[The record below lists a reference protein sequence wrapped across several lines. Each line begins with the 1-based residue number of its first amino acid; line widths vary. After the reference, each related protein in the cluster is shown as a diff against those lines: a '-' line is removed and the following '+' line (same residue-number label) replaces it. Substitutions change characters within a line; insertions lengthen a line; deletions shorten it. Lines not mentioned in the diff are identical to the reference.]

1 MDGQTYQIK
10 LNINVDDSQLS
21 KAERRIRDLERGP
34 GRGRQRGDGRGS
46 GGGND
51 SNIPPSRRPYY
62 RALERLFD
70 RKPGLSGEGFL
81 SNVNR
86 LYHKADVFKRAFLGN
101 LTSLSGALRNLSNF
115 GAVLGSIGRI
125 AAGVIKPLG
134 TVAPALT
141 LVGGAIVAAKGL
153 NILLRGSALAFGNRL
168 LNNQN
173 LVEAGSSAMQ
183 FEMARKGLGAAY
195 EKSFQEA
202 GRLAAEYGFSRTG
215 LLNSINMFTGLNVG
229 NRTLSREEATRI
241 AMQAGKIAHVGG
253 VPFERVNI
261 NLQQLLG
268 QPTPSA
274 RDLRE
279 LIQAAPIIGKIA
291 QQSMARKNVSGDVFS
306 YLKDKSEL
314 LNVLNEFDRMIESNP
329 FMKARGMAQLY
340 KENAFI
346 KIVQDN
352 AEFWP
357 KISQSLGI
365 FYDKLAIVAN
375 QYIPKLADFISPEKI
390 GTMMADVESAISDL
404 TKIFGGIMSFLGWV
418 GRSVPFGHADKF
430 NVEEKWVPGAGGTVR
445 KAFSFGGRFYYD
457 DQGNKYPAINS
468 DSLYSARQRAAFR
481 DLVTRDSSY
490 IISSLA
496 AQRAGS
502 ADMIGGVPY
511 PKAGFTPSASQRA
524 AAIREFRANSK
535 NFLQNPGRVLKP
547 VPTIDGGT
555 YWDIDYGK
563 LFGQLNP
570 AAGFDGNGGNI
581 STYDGLSDI
590 TKGARSLIINFNRE
604 IVSMPISIDNVN
616 DGADLGA
623 QLQGALYDN
632 IMRGLQVAL
641 NNATGAM

>member
-10 LNINVDDSQLS
+10 LNLNVDDSQLS
-21 KAERRIRDLERGP
+21 QAERRIRDLERGSGGVRG
-34 GRGRQRGDGRGS
+34 GRFGGGS
-46 GGGND
+46 GAGSY
-51 SNIPPSRRPYY
+51 SNIPANRQAYY
-62 RALERLFD
+62 RALSRRFA
-70 RKPGLSGEGFL
+70 RTPGLSDEGFL

-86 LYHKADVFKRAFLGN
+86 LYHRSDVFQRAFLGN
-101 LTSLSGALRNLSNF
+101 LTSLPGAMRNLSNF
-115 GAVLGSIGRI
+115 GSVLGSIGRI

-134 TVAPALT
+134 AIAPYLT
-141 LVGGAIVAAKGL
+141 MIGGAIISAKGL
-153 NILLRGSALAFGNRL
+153 NVLLRGSALAYGNRL

-173 LVEAGSSAMQ
+173 LVEAGSSVMQ

-195 EKSFQEA
+195 EKSFRDA

-215 LLNSINMFTGLNVG
+215 ILNSINMLTGLNVG
-229 NRTLSREEATRI
+229 NRTLGREEATRI

-291 QQSMARKNVSGDVFS
+291 QQSMAKKNVSGDIFT

-314 LNVLNEFDRMIESNP
+314 LSVLNEFDRMIESNP
-329 FMKARGMAQLY
+329 FMKARGMAQLH

-346 KIVQDN
+346 RIVQEN
-352 AEFWP
+352 SEFWP
-357 KISQSLGI
+357 KISESMGV
-365 FYDKLAIVAN
+365 FYDKLATVAN
-375 QYIPKLADFISPEKI
+375 RYIPKLVDFISPEKI
-390 GTMMADVESAISDL
+390 ESMLADVENAITGL
-404 TKIFGGIMSFLGWV
+404 VKIFTGITDFLGWL
-418 GRSVPFGHADKF
+418 GKLAPFGHKDILP
-430 NVEEKWVPGAGGTVR
+430 VEDKWVAGPGGTVR
-445 KAFSFGGRFYYD
+445 KAQSFGGRFYFD
-457 DQGNKYPAINS
+457 SNGNKYPAINS
-468 DSLYSARQRAAFR
+468 DSLYLARQQSAFR
-481 DLVTRDSSY
+481 DLVARDSSF

-496 AQRAGS
+496 AQRAGAAQS
-502 ADMIGGVPY
+502 IGGIPY
-511 PKAGFTPSASQRA
+511 PRAGFTPSAAQRA
-524 AAIREFRANSK
+524 AAIKEFRANSK
-535 NFLQNPGRVLKP
+535 SFLQNPNSILKP
-547 VPTIDGGT
+547 IQTIDGGT
-555 YWDIDYGK
+555 YWDIDYK
-563 LFGQLNP
+563 KMFDQLTP
-570 AAGFDGNGGNI
+570 AAGLDANGANI
-581 STYDGLSDI
+581 SASDGLSDI

-616 DGADLGA
+616 DGTDLGA

>member
-34 GRGRQRGDGRGS
+34 GRGRGGSMAGS
-46 GGGND
+46 GGGSY
-51 SNIPPSRRPYY
+51 SNIPPAQRAYY
-62 RALERLFD
+62 RALSRRFAQT
-70 RKPGLSGEGFL
+70 PGMSNEGFL

-86 LYHKADVFKRAFLGN
+86 LYHRSDVFKRAFLGN
-101 LTSLSGALRNLSNF
+101 LTSLPGALRNLSNF
-115 GAVLGSIGRI
+115 GSVIASVGRI
-125 AAGVIKPLG
+125 AAGAIKPLG
-134 TVAPALT
+134 AIAPYLT
-141 LVGGAIVAAKGL
+141 LIGGAAIAVKGM
-153 NILLRGSALAFGNRL
+153 NILLRGSALRFGNNL

-173 LVEAGSSAMQ
+173 LIEAGSSVMQ

-215 LLNSINMFTGLNVG
+215 LLNSMNMFTGLNVG

-390 GTMMADVESAISDL
+390 GTMMADVESAISGL

-430 NVEEKWVPGAGGTVR
+430 NVDEKWVPGAGGTVR

-457 DQGNKYPAINS
+457 AQGNKYPVINS
-468 DSLYSARQRAAFR
+468 DSLYAARQRSAFR

-502 ADMIGGVPY
+502 AEMIGGVPY
-511 PKAGFTPSASQRA
+511 PKAGFTPTASQRA
-524 AAIREFRANSK
+524 SAIREFRANSK
-535 NFLQNPGRVLKP
+535 NFLQNPGMVLKP
-547 VPTIDGGT
+547 VQTVDGST

-563 LFGQLNP
+563 LFNQLNP
-570 AAGFDGNGGNI
+570 AAGLDGNGANF
-581 STYDGLSDI
+581 SASDGLSDI

>member
-34 GRGRQRGDGRGS
+34 GGGRGGSMAGS
-46 GGGND
+46 GGGNY
-51 SNIPPSRRPYY
+51 SNIPPAQRAYY
-62 RALERLFD
+62 RALSRRFAQT
-70 RKPGLSGEGFL
+70 PGMSNEGFL

-86 LYHKADVFKRAFLGN
+86 LHHRSDVFKRAFLGN
-101 LTSLSGALRNLSNF
+101 LTSLPGALRNLSNF
-115 GAVLGSIGRI
+115 GSVIASVGRI

-134 TVAPALT
+134 AIAPHLT
-141 LVGGAIVAAKGL
+141 LIGGAAIAVKGM
-153 NILLRGSALAFGNRL
+153 NILLRGSALRFGNNL

-173 LVEAGSSAMQ
+173 LIEAGSSVMQ

-215 LLNSINMFTGLNVG
+215 LLNSMNMFTGLNVG
-229 NRTLSREEATRI
+229 NRTLSREDATRI

-291 QQSMARKNVSGDVFS
+291 QQSMARKNVAGDVFS

-340 KENAFI
+340 KEKAFI
-346 KIVQDN
+346 KIVQGN

-365 FYDKLAIVAN
+365 FYDRLAIVAN
-375 QYIPKLADFISPEKI
+375 KYIPKLADFISPEKI
-390 GTMMADVESAISDL
+390 GTMIADVESAISGL
-404 TKIFGGIMSFLGWV
+404 TKIFGGIISFLGWV
-418 GRSVPFGHADKF
+418 GRSVPFGHAYKF
-430 NVEEKWVPGAGGTVR
+430 NIDEKWVPGAGGTVR

-457 DQGNKYPAINS
+457 TKGNIYPVINS
-468 DSLYSARQRAAFR
+468 DSLYEARQRSAFR

-496 AQRAGS
+496 AQLAGS
-502 ADMIGGVPY
+502 AEMIGGVPY
-511 PKAGFTPSASQRA
+511 PKAGFTPTASQRS

-535 NFLQNPGRVLKP
+535 QFLQNPGMVLKP
-547 VPTIDGGT
+547 VQTITGST
-555 YWDIDYGK
+555 YWDIDYRK
-563 LFGQLNP
+563 LFNQLNL
-570 AAGFDGNGGNI
+570 AAGLDGNGANF
-581 STYDGLSDI
+581 SASDGLSDI